1 MRPNNVLIAA
11 GGTGGHVFPAIA
23 TAQELKNRGCKV
35 LFATDSR
42 GEKYLKNSG
51 FEYKVVSSAS
61 PNPKKPMSMLK
72 LLIGT
77 FQSIALIIKFRP
89 KAVLGFGG
97 YPSFPPLFAAR
108 LLFKR
113 TVLHEQNSVLGK
125 ANRLL
130 AKLSGKVAVSFP
142 NMKGEYVGNPVR
154 SEITSLPMP
163 PLDGKIHLL
172 VTGGSQGAKLFADVI
187 PDVIA
192 EFKDQISITHQVT
205 EKELPIVRA
214 KYQAIG
220 VEHEVKTFFDDMPK
234 RLADCHLLIARSGA
248 STIFELA
255 VAGRPAIF
263 VPLAIAADDHQR
275 INAQN
280 ILASGGG
287 WMIAEKD
294 FNKESLKNLLGQ
306 LIVNPEKI
314 ILASAKIKE
323 FSKPDAAAK
332 LADLVLN

>member
-1 MRPNNVLIAA
+1 MHPNNILIAA

-23 TAQELKNRGCKV
+23 TAQELSKRGAKV
-35 LFATDSR
+35 MFATDSR

-51 FEYKVVSSAS
+51 FEYKIISSAS
-61 PNPKKPMSMLK
+61 PNPKKPMSLVK
-72 LLIGT
+72 LLVGT
-77 FQSIALIIKFRP
+77 FQSVALIIKFHP
-89 KAVLGFGG
+89 KAVIGFGG

-108 LLFKR
+108 LLFKK

-130 AKLSGKVAVSFP
+130 AKLSSKVAVSFL

-154 SEITSLPMP
+154 SEIHEFPMP
-163 PLDGKIHLL
+163 PLNGKIHLL

-187 PDVIA
+187 PDVIV
-192 EFKDQISITHQVT
+192 EFKDKISITHQVT
-205 EKELPIVRA
+205 EKELPTVRA

-220 VEHEVKTFFDDMPK
+220 VEHEVKTFFDDMPA
-234 RLADCHLLIARSGA
+234 RLANCHLLIARSGA

-255 VAGRPAIF
+255 TAGRPAIF

-280 ILASGGG
+280 VLASGGG
-287 WMIAEKD
+287 WMILEKN
-294 FNKESLKNLLGQ
+294 FNKDSLKSVIHQ
-306 LIVNPEKI
+306 LIENPEKI

-323 FSKPDAAAK
+323 FAKPDAAQK